1 MAKKR
6 FVKKKSRNV
15 GPLMEDAMIIPSGLL
30 SGSARTPMAI
40 LKFIGDMERMK
51 FPKKQISQEQKK
63 RLIRKQ

>member
-1 MAKKR
+1 
-6 FVKKKSRNV
+6 
-15 GPLMEDAMIIPSGLL
+15 MEDAMIIPSGLL